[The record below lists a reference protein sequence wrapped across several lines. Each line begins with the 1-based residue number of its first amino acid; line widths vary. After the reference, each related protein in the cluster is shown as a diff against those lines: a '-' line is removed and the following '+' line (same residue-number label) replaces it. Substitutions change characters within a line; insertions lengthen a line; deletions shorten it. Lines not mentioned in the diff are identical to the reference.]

1 MVETN
6 SSLDEILKGKTFQI
20 YWYLLLTGK
29 SGVREIQKQLKIPSS
44 STVHY
49 HLNKLLQAGL
59 VNQDS
64 LDKYFV
70 EEPVKAG
77 ILGLYIKIGRR
88 MIPRMIFYLSFFLV
102 CGILYI
108 SYLILNASVIKFVDG
123 LFLVLSFSGML
134 FFSYETYKIWKMKP
148 L

>member
-6 SSLDEILKGKTFQI
+6 SSLDEILKGKTLQI

-59 VNQDS
+59 VNQDT

-88 MIPRMIFYLSFFLV
+88 MIPRMLFYLSFFLV
-102 CGILYI
+102 CGVLYI
-108 SYLILNASVIKFVDG
+108 SYLILNSNVIQFVDG
-123 LFLVLSFSGML
+123 LFLVLSFSGIL

>member
-77 ILGLYIKIGRR
+77 ILRLYIKIGRR

-108 SYLILNASVIKFVDG
+108 SYLILNSSVIKFVDG

>member
-6 SSLDEILKGKTFQI
+6 SSLDEILKGKTLQI

-59 VNQDS
+59 VNQDT

-77 ILGLYIKIGRR
+77 IL
-88 MIPRMIFYLSFFLV
+88 
-102 CGILYI
+102 
-108 SYLILNASVIKFVDG
+108 
-123 LFLVLSFSGML
+123 
-134 FFSYETYKIWKMKP
+134 
-148 L
+148 